1 VAALVVASAK
11 LVGAFVVV
19 VACALVVVVGAFV
32 VGALVVAVT
41 FTQAHLSAGSGR
53 PKSYQ
58 CKYPG
63 LHVQQLRV
71 GATVLS
77 AALVAARVVGALV
90 VVVVV
95 GDLVVVVVV
104 GALVVVVVGAFVVVV
119 GALVVVVVVGALVVP
134 VGMEEAATTP
144 ATGMYPFSMFTML
157 TPRWILNVPLLP
169 HPVPQELTP
178 IQ

>member
-19 VACALVVVVGAFV
+19 VVVVGALVVVVV
-32 VGALVVAVT
+32 VDALVVVVAVT

-71 GATVLS
+71 GVAVLS

-90 VVVVV
+90 VVVV
-95 GDLVVVVVV
+95 GALVVVVV
-104 GALVVVVVGAFVVVV
+104 GALVVVVVVGAFVVVV
-119 GALVVVVVVGALVVP
+119 GALVVGALVVVVGALVVVVVGALVVP

-144 ATGMYPFSMFTML
+144 ATGMYPFSMLTMFT
-157 TPRWILNVPLLP
+157 PC
-169 HPVPQELTP
+169 
-178 IQ
+178 